1 MTTEPDFHS
10 TGSEDGEE
18 LVYHNQIECALGG
31 ELKKKGT
38 AALGQGYYRTL
49 CPQCRSVRE
58 GWSRSD
64 PL

>member
-10 TGSEDGEE
+10 TGTEDGEE
-18 LVYHNQIECALGG
+18 LVFHNQSECRAGS
-31 ELKKKGT
+31 EIKKKGT

-49 CPQCRSVRE
+49 CAKCRAVQE

>member
-1 MTTEPDFHS
+1 MTTEPEFHS
-10 TGSEDGEE
+10 TGTEDGEE
-18 LVYHNQIECALGG
+18 LVYHNQSECVVGNAI
-31 ELKKKGT
+31 KKRGT

-49 CPQCRSVRE
+49 CAHCRSLSE